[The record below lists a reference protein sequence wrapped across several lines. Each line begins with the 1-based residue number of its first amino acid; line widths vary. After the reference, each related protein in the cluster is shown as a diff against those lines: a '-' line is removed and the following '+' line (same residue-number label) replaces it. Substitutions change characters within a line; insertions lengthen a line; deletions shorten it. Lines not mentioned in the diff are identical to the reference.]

1 MIIDNDNNDV
11 TLISAWNATNQ
22 SFTARAAESAEA
34 HSKLQSQLSLTM
46 QVKIFYGN

>member
-1 MIIDNDNNDV
+1 MV
-11 TLISAWNATNQ
+11 SAWNATNQ

-46 QVKIFYGN
+46 QVKIFREIEKYLH